1 VSTKIVGSNITDE
14 VRALAQAGLEIVGF
28 VEDTAP
34 LLQSSKV
41 SIAPLRYGAGV
52 KGKVNEAMNHG
63 IPVVATSCAVEGM
76 HLEFGREVLVSDD
89 ALGFA
94 EAIARAYNDEALWN
108 TLSAA
113 GINNVLQ
120 HFSMEA
126 ALPAVRRVFASTSK

>member
-1 VSTKIVGSNITDE
+1 
-14 VRALAQAGLEIVGF
+14 
-28 VEDTAP
+28 
-34 LLQSSKV
+34 
-41 SIAPLRYGAGV
+41 
-52 KGKVNEAMNHG
+52 
-63 IPVVATSCAVEGM
+63 
-76 HLEFGREVLVSDD
+76 LVSDD